1 MPHDTPEL
9 LTDASTAGPE
19 PSSAEQ
25 MRVDSI
31 EILEVQLGDHRTHYL
46 RAGSGSPVVLLHGG
60 ASDAFDWAETMVAL
74 SKSYSLYAPHLI
86 GYGLS
91 EDKSDG
97 YYLSD
102 FVESTLA
109 FIHGLGLPSQVLVGH
124 SLGGRICLEIALRHP
139 EMVHKLVLVNT
150 VGFSRLS
157 PWGIVL
163 GTAAW
168 LIRKILRRRQPF
180 PRFLRENGE
189 DKDWLCL
196 EKLSRLR
203 VPTLIVW
210 NRYDPYYPMG
220 GALKAKQIIPNAR
233 LEILPGFGHAPHVQN
248 RGYFNNLLLSFI
260 DHD

>member
-1 MPHDTPEL
+1 MSHDPPEL
-9 LTDASTAGPE
+9 MPDASAAGPDTRSTE
-19 PSSAEQ
+19 P

-31 EILEVQLGDHRTHYL
+31 ESLEFQLGDHRAHYL

-74 SKSYSLYAPHLI
+74 SESYSLYAPDLI

-91 EDKSDG
+91 DGNSNG

-109 FIHGLGLPSQVLVGH
+109 FIHELGLRSQVLVGH
-124 SLGGRICLEIALRHP
+124 SLGGRISLEIALRHP
-139 EMVHKLVLVNT
+139 EMVRKLVLIDT
-150 VGFSRLS
+150 AGFSRLS
-157 PWGIVL
+157 PWGIL
-163 GTAAW
+163 LCTSAW
-168 LIRKILRRRQPF
+168 VMRKVLRRRQPF
-180 PRFLRENGE
+180 PRFLWKDGE

-196 EKLSRLR
+196 EKLSCLR

-210 NRYDPYYPMG
+210 NRYDPYYPLS
-220 GALKAKQIIPNAR
+220 GALKAKQRIPDAQ
-233 LEILPGFGHAPHVQN
+233 LEVLPGYGHAPHVQN

-260 DHD
+260 DHY